1 MHISSVL
8 GREQEYGWPFL
19 KLSHPGDRCQGTFT
33 SQGSA
38 ETLSHPVQEFCCI
51 FSWKREDMTV
61 QPNKCANG
69 VKGAYFSWVAH
80 LVLVVQV
87 PGHVANPS
95 QGLG

>member
-1 MHISSVL
+1 
-8 GREQEYGWPFL
+8 
-19 KLSHPGDRCQGTFT
+19 
-33 SQGSA
+33 
-38 ETLSHPVQEFCCI
+38 
-51 FSWKREDMTV
+51 MTV

-69 VKGAYFSWVAH
+69 AKGTYFPWVAH